1 MAGELPSDRDRDSN
15 PSDSRSRS
23 DDTFNDL
30 LQAAVSPPDTLDP
43 TIQPDHFT
51 RLPAGAKISGRFV
64 IEWCVGTGGMGD
76 VYRCQDLETKAPAA
90 LKVIRRIDDH
100 SRFRREASILA
111 ALSHEAIVRYLA
123 HGTTDTGTPYLA
135 MEWLE
140 GEDLAKVLN
149 RCALSIPD
157 SLTLARRVCEGLSL
171 AHRHGFV
178 HRDIKP
184 SNLFVCRGR
193 FAQTKVLDFGVAHR
207 GVTTHTATRAGTM
220 LGTVGYMA
228 PEQAWGMPSP
238 DPRDDLFSLGCVLFE
253 CLTGRPAFAGE
264 NSVVV
269 LEAVLQLEPPDVRT
283 LSPHVP
289 EELASLVRDLLRK
302 SRKERPSDAD
312 SVMRAL
318 EKIIIANAS
327 RGAFQSHVR
336 LAPPAFATF
345 VVAHG
350 PDVPEAWDAL
360 AHRAGAA
367 PATELPDA
375 RVFAWRTASD
385 LALADVVERAVQFAS
400 ELRASQPELTVH
412 VSAPTDNI
420 VGVELAE
427 LASRAAEH
435 AKSELPQAGAVS
447 IAPATHALYRSRF
460 ESGAPPGAPFVG
472 RDAELAV
479 LNAMFR
485 ECTNDEVATATLV
498 TAPTGAGKS
507 RLLAEFLAR
516 TGAER
521 VCVLRARANHTE
533 HDVPSSVLRQL
544 LSTSKGGTIVADFA
558 ATVERALSEGTL
570 VLCVDDAQ
578 YADLESL
585 RVLAATLTERAERP
599 LLLVGAARSGM
610 TPDRLSIWHAMG
622 AHDLQLR
629 PLSVRSA
636 ERYAHAVFPHTR
648 EPRGAG
654 DRQSAGTVAQAS
666 VPDASDTLPRQ
677 IALAEGNPRLLHML
691 VAAGGDQASPAFDAA
706 VALFA
711 ERLVSLPQAE
721 LATLCAAS
729 QFVDRFRISGVR
741 AVVDSDSD
749 VARDVTALWERKL
762 LVECPVPK
770 IVAETEFTFAHPIV
784 REAACRCTTAAERA
798 RMRERATQ
806 WLNRAKFDTHGTHP
820 RD

>member
-1 MAGELPSDRDRDSN
+1 MAGELPSNRDADA
-15 PSDSRSRS
+15 SDSQSRS

-30 LQAAVSPPDTLDP
+30 LHAAVSPLDTLDP
-43 TIQPDHFT
+43 AIQPDQFT
-51 RLPAGAKISGRFV
+51 RLPAGTKLSGRFV

-90 LKVIRRIDDH
+90 LKVIRRVDDH

-111 ALSHEAIVRYLA
+111 VLSHDAIVRYLA

-140 GEDLAKVLN
+140 GEDLAKMLN
-149 RCALSIPD
+149 RSSLSIPD

-193 FAQTKVLDFGVAHR
+193 VAQTKVLDFGVAHR
-207 GVTTHTATRAGTM
+207 GLTTQTATRAGTM

-253 CLTGRPAFAGE
+253 CLTGMPAFAGE
-264 NSVVV
+264 SSVVV
-269 LEAVLQLEPPDVRT
+269 LEAVLQLEPPDIRT

-289 EELASLVRDLLRK
+289 EELATLVRDLLRK
-302 SRKERPSDAD
+302 SRKDRPGDAEA
-312 SVMRAL
+312 VMRAL
-318 EKIIIANAS
+318 EKIRVVNAS

-345 VVAHG
+345 VIARG
-350 PDVPEAWDAL
+350 PDVPDAFDEL
-360 AHRAGAA
+360 AYLAGAV
-367 PATELPDA
+367 PATQLPDA
-375 RVFAWRTASD
+375 RVFVWRTAPD
-385 LALADVVERAVQFAS
+385 LALADIVERAVHFAFQ
-400 ELRASQPELTVH
+400 LQAAHPELTIH
-412 VSAPTDNI
+412 VTDPTDNV

-427 LASRAAEH
+427 QASRVSEQV
-435 AKSELPQAGAVS
+435 KSGPAQAGVVS
-447 IAPATHALYRSRF
+447 IAPATAALHRLRHEVESRPT
-460 ESGAPPGAPFVG
+460 GAFVG

-479 LNAMFR
+479 LNAMFG
-485 ECTNDEVATATLV
+485 ECTNDEAATATLV
-498 TAPTGAGKS
+498 TAPPGSGKS

-516 TGAER
+516 TESDG
-521 VCVLRARANHTE
+521 VCVLRARAT
-533 HDVPSSVLRQL
+533 SSEYAVSSSLLRRL
-544 LSTSKGGTIVADFA
+544 APEFE

-570 VLCVDDAQ
+570 VVCIDDAQ

-585 RVLAATLTERAERP
+585 RTLASSMSERAERP
-599 LLLVGAARSGM
+599 FLLVGATRSGM
-610 TPDRLSIWHAMG
+610 TPDRLAIWHAMG

-636 ERYAHAVFPHTR
+636 ERYAHAVFPHAR
-648 EPRGAG
+648 EAAG
-654 DRQSAGTVAQAS
+654 L
-666 VPDASDTLPRQ
+666 LPEQ
-677 IALAEGNPRLLHML
+677 IGLAEGNPRLLHAL
-691 VAAGGDQASPAFDAA
+691 VAASNEVSGPAFDAA

-711 ERLVSLPQAE
+711 ERLASLPQAE
-721 LATLCAAS
+721 LAALCAAS
-729 QFVDRFRISGVR
+729 HFADQFRVSGVR
-741 AVVDSDSD
+741 AVVESDSD
-749 VARDVTALWERKL
+749 VARDVATLCERKL
-762 LVECPVPK
+762 LVEALAPK
-770 IVAETEFTFAHPIV
+770 PVAEAEFMFAHPIV
-784 REAACRCTTAAERA
+784 REAAVRCTSPAERA
-798 RMRERATQ
+798 RMRERATL
-806 WLNRAKFDTHGTHP
+806 WLNRAKFDSHGTHP

>member
-1 MAGELPSDRDRDSN
+1 MAGELPSNRDKDSN
-15 PSDSRSRS
+15 SSDSRSGS

-30 LQAAVSPPDTLDP
+30 LHAAVSPLDTLDP
-43 TIQPDHFT
+43 AIQPDQFT
-51 RLPAGAKISGRFV
+51 RLPAGAKLSGRFV
-64 IEWCVGTGGMGD
+64 VEWCVGTGGMGD

-90 LKVIRRIDDH
+90 LKVIRRVDDH

-111 ALSHEAIVRYLA
+111 VLSHDAIVRYLA

-140 GEDLAKVLN
+140 GEDLAKILN
-149 RCALSIPD
+149 RSSLSIPD

-207 GVTTHTATRAGTM
+207 GLTTQTATRAGTM

-264 NSVVV
+264 SSVVV

-302 SRKERPSDAD
+302 SRKDRPGDAET
-312 SVMRAL
+312 VMRAL
-318 EKIIIANAS
+318 EKISVANAS
-327 RGAFQSHVR
+327 RGAFHSHVR

-345 VVAHG
+345 VVARG
-350 PDVPEAWDAL
+350 SDIPDARDEL

-367 PATELPDA
+367 PTTQMRDA
-375 RVFAWRTASD
+375 KVFAWRTAPD
-385 LALADVVERAVQFAS
+385 LALADIVERAVQFAF
-400 ELRASQPELTVH
+400 ELHAAQPDLTIH
-412 VSAPTDNI
+412 VTDPTDNV
-420 VGVELAE
+420 VGVDLTELAGRVSE
-427 LASRAAEH
+427 Q
-435 AKSELPQAGAVS
+435 AKSESARAPVVT
-447 IAPATHALYRSRF
+447 IAPATAMLHRSRH
-460 ESGAPPGAPFVG
+460 EVDAQPKAAFVG

-479 LNAMFR
+479 LNAMFG
-485 ECTNDEVATATLV
+485 ECRNDDVATATLV
-498 TAPTGAGKS
+498 TAPTGSGKS

-516 TGAER
+516 TEADGA
-521 VCVLRARANHTE
+521 CVLRARAHGSE
-533 HDVPSSVLRQL
+533 HDVSSSLVRRL
-544 LSTSKGGTIVADFA
+544 APDFT
-558 ATVERALSEGTL
+558 ATVDRALSQGSL
-570 VLCVDDAQ
+570 VVCVDDAQ

-585 RVLAATLTERAERP
+585 RILASSLSARAERP
-599 LLLVGAARSGM
+599 FLLVGAARPGM
-610 TPDRLSIWHAMG
+610 TPDRLAIWHSMG

-636 ERYAHAVFPHTR
+636 ERYAHAMFSGA
-648 EPRGAG
+648 RGT
-654 DRQSAGTVAQAS
+654 S
-666 VPDASDTLPRQ
+666 DALPKQ
-677 IALAEGNPRLLHML
+677 IGLAEGNPRLLHAL
-691 VAAGGDQASPAFDAA
+691 VAAGDALSGPAFDAA

-711 ERLVSLPQAE
+711 ERLASLPQSE
-721 LATLCAAS
+721 LAALCAAS
-729 QFVDRFRISGVR
+729 QFAEQFRVSGVR
-741 AVVDSDSD
+741 AVVESDSD
-749 VARDVTALWERKL
+749 VARDLATLCERRL
-762 LVECPVPK
+762 LVETPAPK
-770 IVAETEFTFAHPIV
+770 PVAEAEFMFAHAIV
-784 REAACRCTTAAERA
+784 REAAARCTSRAERV
-798 RMRERATQ
+798 RMRERATL